1 MHDAFKLSRRAV
13 VGSLFV
19 APIIP
24 TAAFSEEL
32 HSDDAELIA
41 LGRQFDDVAA
51 KIDQAI
57 DHKLDLT
64 MDTLN
69 QLGMIEGEILSA
81 QSKTVEGLRVK
92 ARAACWALLGDLD
105 ATSQASTDKRMAL
118 SIVRDLIRLY
128 DPQLEHPG
136 ALKQLVAD
144 LG

>member
-1 MHDAFKLSRRAV
+1 MNKMFKPSRRAV
-13 VGSLFV
+13 VRTLVV
-19 APIIP
+19 APMIP
-24 TAAFSEEL
+24 MAAFSEEL
-32 HSDDAELIA
+32 HSDDAELMA

-57 DHKLDLT
+57 DHKSDLT

-81 QSKTVEGLRVK
+81 QAKTVEGLRVK